1 MIDILSPQGLSIL
14 QSFVTPQTLCAFDLD
29 GTLAPIIADPDAVAL
44 PATVRQA
51 MQQLCSLA
59 PVAVITGR
67 GCDDARQRLGFMPRY
82 LVGNHGLEGLPDSS
96 VNLAA
101 LRVLIDYWSSE
112 LYRLLPVSLVAELL
126 FEPKAGSLSLH
137 YRHAAD
143 PAAAHQALLEA
154 IAQLQPQP
162 RYVGGKYVENLV
174 PHGVPH
180 KGDALLRLM
189 EHSGAATALFVGDD
203 ETDEDVFRLVDPQ
216 ILSVCVGTGR
226 STAAR
231 YFLQDQTRMVDLLAQ
246 LLLRSAA
253 VMPGGKHG

>member
-1 MIDILSPQGLSIL
+1 MIDMLSPQGLSIL
-14 QSFVTPQTLCAFDLD
+14 QSFVTPQTLYAFDLD
-29 GTLAPIIADPDAVAL
+29 GTLAPIIADPGAVAL
-44 PATVRQA
+44 PAAVQQA

-67 GCDDARQRLGFMPRY
+67 GCDDARQRLEFTPRY
-82 LVGNHGLEGLPDSS
+82 LVGNHGLEGLPDSK

-101 LRVLIDYWSSE
+101 LRVLIDHWSSE

-137 YRHAAD
+137 YRHATD
-143 PAAAHQALLEA
+143 PAGAHQILLEA

-174 PHGVPH
+174 PLGVPH

-189 EHSGAATALFVGDD
+189 EDSKTATALFVGDD
-203 ETDEDVFRLVDPQ
+203 ETDEDVFRLADPR
-216 ILSVCVGTGR
+216 ILSICVGTGR
-226 STAAR
+226 PTAAPWA
-231 YFLQDQTRMVDLLAQ
+231 LQGQDAIIPLLKQ
-246 LLLRSAA
+246 VLMLL
-253 VMPGGKHG
+253 GHEHG